1 MGGPG
6 DCDIAIFAAVSTSLR
21 REPIPSTGAFDFQGA
36 RNEVM
41 ARLNSLLRSTQSRIG
56 RRLAE
61 IVAIA
66 AASLPAV
73 GV

>member
-1 MGGPG
+1 L
-6 DCDIAIFAAVSTSLR
+6 DECDIAIFVAVSTR
-21 REPIPSTGAFDFQGA
+21 PWWEPILSNECLSFAGAG
-36 RNEVM
+36 NEVM

-73 GV
+73 GA